1 MRKGDG
7 IFMAYEI
14 GGKSQLKLHISCAT
28 LDTYSNMLF
37 VTKNVGPSKSQWI
50 GLVAKASI
58 FIGRGDSLRKSPE
71 SLEFRLG
78 TTLFT

>member
-28 LDTYSNMLF
+28 LGTYSNMLF
-37 VTKNVGPSKSQWI
+37 VTKNVGALKVPMDWI
-50 GLVAKASI
+50 GGKGKHLYWS
-58 FIGRGDSLRKSPE
+58 G
-71 SLEFRLG
+71 
-78 TTLFT
+78 

>member
-14 GGKSQLKLHISCAT
+14 GGKSQLKLHIPCAT

-37 VTKNVGPSKSQWI
+37 VTKNVGA
-50 GLVAKASI
+50 L
-58 FIGRGDSLRKSPE
+58 KSPNGLDWWQRQA
-71 SLEFRLG
+71 SLLVG
-78 TTLFT
+78 VTP

>member
-28 LDTYSNMLF
+28 LDTLDTYSNMQLSQN
-37 VTKNVGPSKSQWI
+37 KWWGP
-50 GLVAKASI
+50 L
-58 FIGRGDSLRKSPE
+58 KSPNG
-71 SLEFRLG
+71 LDWWQRQA
-78 TTLFT
+78 TLLVGVTP